1 MAVPQQQEVGI
12 KAESHRYDTIDGMG
26 VDVQSITVL
35 SREIALQQGRGL
47 DVQTVTLTDGG
58 SDHAEVI
65 VTIGGCH
72 QQPCRFLLSVNR
84 SSSDVFEREFREK
97 LSDALRRHQ
106 AS

>member
-1 MAVPQQQEVGI
+1 MTVN
-12 KAESHRYDTIDGMG
+12 
-26 VDVQSITVL
+26 VQSITVL
-35 SREIALQQGRGL
+35 SRAIARQQGRGL
-47 DVQTVTLTDGG
+47 DVQAVTLTDGG

-72 QQPCRFLLSVNR
+72 QEPCRFMVSVSR
-84 SSSDVFEREFREK
+84 ASPEAFEREFTEK